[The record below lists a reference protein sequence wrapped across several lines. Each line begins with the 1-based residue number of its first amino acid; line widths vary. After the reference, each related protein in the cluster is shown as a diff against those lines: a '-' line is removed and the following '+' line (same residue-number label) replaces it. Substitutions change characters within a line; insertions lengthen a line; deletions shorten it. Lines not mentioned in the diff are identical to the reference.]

1 MAPRAEHRDPARTGV
16 AEGVG
21 SDQILRLPVN
31 GRWVD
36 SFVLLT
42 PGFVP
47 KGNFGVL
54 SFRGVPSGTAFLTD
68 GSVK

>member
-1 MAPRAEHRDPARTGV
+1 
-16 AEGVG
+16 
-21 SDQILRLPVN
+21 
-31 GRWVD
+31 VD